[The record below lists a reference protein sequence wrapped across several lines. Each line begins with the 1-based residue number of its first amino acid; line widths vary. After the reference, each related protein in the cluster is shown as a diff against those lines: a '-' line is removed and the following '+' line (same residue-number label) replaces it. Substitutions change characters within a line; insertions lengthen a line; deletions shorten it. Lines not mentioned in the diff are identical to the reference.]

1 METINATEVR
11 SEWSAVVDSVVREKP
26 IVFKRTRD
34 LLFLSDIELLSEL
47 LSAYTFNAQVYTE
60 DDGSITVSLDEIDLF
75 ENGANEADAL
85 ENLSKAIL
93 EYSEDYYADYSY
105 WSRGNRKA
113 HKPYVFKALILN
125 DIEKIGGLIKCRH
138 GET

>member
-1 METINATEVR
+1 METINATQVR

-26 IVFKRTRD
+26 IMFKRTRD
-34 LLFLSDIELLSEL
+34 VLFLSDIDLLDEL
-47 LSAYTFNAQVYTE
+47 LSAYTFNARVFKE
-60 DDGSITVSLDEIDLF
+60 DDGTVTVALDEIDLV
-75 ENGANEADAL
+75 ENGADEADAL

-93 EYSEDYYADYSY
+93 EYAEEYYADYSY
-105 WSRGNRKA
+105 WSRGNRKT

-125 DIEKIGGLIKCRH
+125 DTGKIGGLIKCHH